1 MATLSHQTSP
11 GPLPEKKRVAMR
23 LLVPEMWASLA
34 IAVMWLAVL
43 FDALFG
49 PDIVSSNVT
58 TFTRVPSAVVIA
70 FFAYLATRVV
80 SRYGLGRS
88 RKDPD

>member
-1 MATLSHQTSP
+1 MTTASHGSSDALS
-11 GPLPEKKRVAMR
+11 ERRR
-23 LLVPEMWASLA
+23 LFSQVLVHEMWASLA

-49 PDIVSSNVT
+49 PDLVVSNASGT
-58 TFTRVPSAVVIA
+58 TTIPSAIIVA

-80 SRYGLGRS
+80 ARYGFLRAG
-88 RKDPD
+88 DTD